1 VAPPGAQELRR
12 ALGGLDLVLVE
23 HIGRDQGLGTSIGAG
38 IAALGSEVAA
48 AVVAL
53 ADQPL
58 VERQVVRR
66 LCDAWRTSGGRAR
79 AVAPLYRDGRG
90 HPVLFSRSC
99 FPELSALRGDSG
111 ARALLDAMGADL
123 VLVPVDAD
131 APGDVDTPE
140 MLEALERD

>member
-1 VAPPGAQELRR
+1 
-12 ALGGLDLVLVE
+12 
-23 HIGRDQGLGTSIGAG
+23 
-38 IAALGSEVAA
+38 
-48 AVVAL
+48 
-53 ADQPL
+53 
-58 VERQVVRR
+58 
-66 LCDAWRTSGGRAR
+66 
-79 AVAPLYRDGRG
+79 VAPLYRDGRG

-140 MLEALERD
+140 MLEALEALERD